1 MRFIFLVIFSNLLYL
16 AVMAQSGNAAAA
28 AGNHAAPQPL
38 QLLDADLPEGI
49 FQYQGYLEIQG
60 QRIDAF
66 VTRNIRH
73 QANLRM
79 VINEVSLMGQTSYDT
94 SVYSYPGL
102 QCLSRS
108 LGQGSMNTVVTNS
121 EGKVTITHASNG
133 TSKTQTLE
141 YSGNYLN
148 SGAGMDMLIARL
160 PLAQGFATEVVT
172 ADPATQTIKK
182 MKIGVTGTESI
193 NGKPCTVVTMVNASN
208 ETERNVLYI
217 NIDRKLAV
225 KIEQTLPM
233 ANNARTS
240 MMLKD

>member
-1 MRFIFLVIFSNLLYL
+1 
-16 AVMAQSGNAAAA
+16 
-28 AGNHAAPQPL
+28 
-38 QLLDADLPEGI
+38 
-49 FQYQGYLEIQG
+49 
-60 QRIDAF
+60 
-66 VTRNIRH
+66 
-73 QANLRM
+73 
-79 VINEVSLMGQTSYDT
+79 
-94 SVYSYPGL
+94 
-102 QCLSRS
+102 
-108 LGQGSMNTVVTNS
+108 
-121 EGKVTITHASNG
+121 
-133 TSKTQTLE
+133 
-141 YSGNYLN
+141 
-148 SGAGMDMLIARL
+148 MDMLIARL